1 MIKDFERNPGE
12 VTKNLCLHG
21 GYILVGLLETVHKHI
36 NKIYVITH
44 RNKYYREKQSREGDK
59 GHRQKNYNFKQCVLG
74 SVKLED
80 TCEQTWRVYR
90 NKP

>member
-21 GYILVGLLETVHKHI
+21 GYILVGLWETVHKHI

-44 RNKYYREKQSREGDK
+44 RNKYYREKQSRE
-59 GHRQKNYNFKQCVLG
+59 R
-74 SVKLED
+74 
-80 TCEQTWRVYR
+80 
-90 NKP
+90 